1 MAEQATMNTPEAE
14 ENSVPNPSTQAD
26 VKNDVPYD
34 RFQEVNGQKNQ
45 FKSENEGLKAE
56 LAKVKVA
63 QEDARQ
69 EVLKKNSEY
78 ETLYNEGESKWQKTE
93 EENKAYKTREL
104 EDRERMIEKVP
115 EEQRVFTEGMSNSV
129 LAQYIEQNQTS
140 ANAGKTDSSRAGVT
154 AKGDFNGYSSFSE
167 WATKDPKS
175 YEEVNGIVGNQGNQ
189 FNVGG

>member
-1 MAEQATMNTPEAE
+1 MAEEVKNTPQAE

-26 VKNDVPYD
+26 IKNDVPYD

-56 LAKVKVA
+56 NAKLKA
-63 QEDARQ
+63 AEEDARQ
-69 EVLKKNSEY
+69 QTLKKNSEY

-115 EEQRVFTEGMSNSV
+115 EEQRVFTNGMNNAV
-129 LAQYIEQNQTS
+129 KAQYIEQLQGN

-154 AKGDFNGYSSFSE
+154 AKGEMGGYDSWQEF
-167 WATKDPKS
+167 AIKDPKNAEKAIADS
-175 YEEVNGIVGNQGNQ
+175 TANYIK
-189 FNVGG
+189 